1 MRIKDQFKFYNIST
15 FLSNLAHQIFYDKI
29 LANIGCF
36 SVLEKI
42 FFQLHPIIFKKQ
54 HTNNLVNLK
63 IMNKFDFGVV
73 GLGVMG
79 RNLLLNIA
87 SHKFAAA
94 GLDLDTEKVNSLQ
107 HEADPDHTIE
117 ATTDVKHFVELIQ
130 QPRAIM
136 LLVPA
141 GKPVDSAIASLLPH
155 LDQGDIIIDGGNTY
169 FTDTDRRFLELSS
182 KGIHFFGMGISGG
195 EKGAR
200 FGPAMMPGGDQK
212 AYERLRP
219 IFETIA
225 AKVDGEP
232 CVEYLGNGSAGNYV
246 KMVHNGIEYGI
257 MQLISEIYDLM
268 KRGYNLDED
277 TIQKTF
283 EEWNETELK
292 SYLIEITGKILKQK
306 DEDGSRLINKI
317 SDWAKSKGTGKW
329 TSQNAMDLQVPVPT
343 IDAAVVMRDMS
354 KTKPERIEAAT
365 KLTWNSKQS
374 DLNTTEAIAAL
385 KSALYSSI
393 IITYAQGLAQL
404 KTASAEYNYGLNLE
418 TVAKIW
424 RGGCIIRA
432 EALEDFRKAFAA
444 NPGLPNI
451 LLDAEIAAK
460 LTQNQSGLRETIQLA
475 VQQGIPAA
483 GLMNSLAYFDAYR
496 SENLPTNLIQ
506 AQRDYF
512 GAHTY
517 ERIDVPGV
525 FHTQWN
531 E

>member
-1 MRIKDQFKFYNIST
+1 MS
-15 FLSNLAHQIFYDKI
+15 
-29 LANIGCF
+29 
-36 SVLEKI
+36 
-42 FFQLHPIIFKKQ
+42 
-54 HTNNLVNLK
+54 
-63 IMNKFDFGVV
+63 KFDFGIV

-87 SHKFAAA
+87 SHNFAAA

-107 HEADPDHTIE
+107 QEADANHTIE

-155 LDQGDIIIDGGNTY
+155 LDKGDIIIDGGNTY
-169 FTDTDRRFLELSS
+169 FTDTDRRFLELSE

-200 FGPAMMPGGDQK
+200 RGPAMMPGGDQK

-219 IFETIA
+219 IFEAIA
-225 AKVDGEP
+225 AKVEGEP

-268 KRGYNLDED
+268 KRGYNLSDE

-283 EEWNETELK
+283 AEWNETDDLR
-292 SYLIEITGKILKQK
+292 SYLIEITGNILKQK
-306 DEDGSRLINKI
+306 DEDGSLLINKI
-317 SDWAKSKGTGKW
+317 SDWARSKGTGKW

-343 IDAAVVMRDMS
+343 IDAAVNMRDMS
-354 KTKPERIEAAT
+354 KTKPERIEAAK
-365 KLTWNSKQS
+365 KLVWNANESS
-374 DLNTTEAIAAL
+374 VNESEAIDAL
-385 KSALYSSI
+385 KSALYFSI
-393 IITYAQGLAQL
+393 VVTYAQGLAQL
-404 KTASAEYNYGLNLE
+404 HTASKEYNYGLNLE

-432 EALEDFRKAFAA
+432 TILEDFRKAYVAKADLPNLLLDSGIASKLTENQGGMRAVIQFAVLK
-444 NPGLPNI
+444 GLP
-451 LLDAEIAAK
+451 
-460 LTQNQSGLRETIQLA
+460 
-475 VQQGIPAA
+475 VA

-496 SENLPTNLIQ
+496 SAQLPTNMIQ

-517 ERIDVPGV
+517 ERIDKEGV
-525 FHTQWN
+525 FHTQWA

>member
-1 MRIKDQFKFYNIST
+1 
-15 FLSNLAHQIFYDKI
+15 
-29 LANIGCF
+29 
-36 SVLEKI
+36 
-42 FFQLHPIIFKKQ
+42 
-54 HTNNLVNLK
+54 
-63 IMNKFDFGVV
+63 MNTFDFGIV

-87 SHKFAAA
+87 SQKFAAA

-107 HEADPDHTIE
+107 QEADSEHTLE
-117 ATTDVKHFVELIQ
+117 ATTDVKHFVELIKR
-130 QPRAIM
+130 PRAIM

-141 GKPVDSAIASLLPH
+141 GKPVDSAIQSLLPH
-155 LDQGDIIIDGGNTY
+155 LDEGDIIIDGGNTY
-169 FTDTDRRFLELSS
+169 FTDTDRRFLELSA

-195 EKGAR
+195 EQGAR
-200 FGPAMMPGGDQK
+200 FGPSMMPGGDKK

-219 IFETIA
+219 IFEAIA

-277 TIQKTF
+277 TIENTF
-283 EEWNETELK
+283 NEWNQTDLK
-292 SYLIEITGKILKQK
+292 SFLIEITGTILKVK
-306 DEDGSRLINKI
+306 EPNGERLINLI

-343 IDAAVVMRDMS
+343 IDAAVFMRDMS
-354 KTKPERIEAAT
+354 KSKPERIEAAT
-365 KLTWNSKQS
+365 KLVWNDKQATV
-374 DLNTTEAIAAL
+374 NAPEAISAL
-385 KSALYSSI
+385 KDALFFSI
-393 IITYAQGLAQL
+393 LITYAQGLAQL
-404 KTASAEYNYGLNLE
+404 RTASKEYNYELNLE
-418 TVAKIW
+418 TVTKIW

-432 EALEDFRKAFAA
+432 DVLEDFRKAFAT
-444 NPGLPNI
+444 NPNLPNI
-451 LLDAEIAAK
+451 LLDTDIAAK
-460 LTQNQSGLRETIQLA
+460 FNATQTGIREVIQFA
-475 VQQGIPAA
+475 VQKGLPVA

-496 SENLPTNLIQ
+496 SENLPTNMIQ

-517 ERIDVPGV
+517 ERTDLPGT

-531 E
+531 D

>member
-1 MRIKDQFKFYNIST
+1 MS
-15 FLSNLAHQIFYDKI
+15 
-29 LANIGCF
+29 
-36 SVLEKI
+36 
-42 FFQLHPIIFKKQ
+42 
-54 HTNNLVNLK
+54 
-63 IMNKFDFGVV
+63 KFDFGIV

-87 SHKFAAA
+87 SHNFAAA

-107 HEADPDHTIE
+107 QEADAAHTIE

-155 LDQGDIIIDGGNTY
+155 LDKGDIIIDGGNTY
-169 FTDTDRRFLELSS
+169 FTDTDRRFIELSE

-219 IFETIA
+219 IFEAIA

-268 KRGYNLDED
+268 KRGYNLDDD

-283 EEWNETELK
+283 EEWNQTDDLR

-306 DEDGSRLINKI
+306 DEDGSLLINKI

-343 IDAAVVMRDMS
+343 IDAAVIMRDMS
-354 KTKPERIEAAT
+354 KTKPERIEAA
-365 KLTWNSKQS
+365 KNLVWNTPESNV
-374 DLNTTEAIAAL
+374 NTSEAIAAL
-385 KSALYSSI
+385 KSALYLSI
-393 IITYAQGLAQL
+393 VVTYAQGLAQL
-404 KTASAEYNYGLNLE
+404 HTASKEYKYGLNLE

-432 EALEDFRKAFAA
+432 TILEDFRKAYVAKSD
-444 NPGLPNI
+444 LPNL
-451 LLDAEIAAK
+451 LLDSGIASK
-460 LTQNQSGLRETIQLA
+460 LTENQAGMRSVIQFA
-475 VQQGIPAA
+475 VQKGLPAA
-483 GLMNSLAYFDAYR
+483 GLMNSLAYFDSYR
-496 SENLPTNLIQ
+496 SANLPTNLIQ
-506 AQRDYF
+506 AQRDFF

-517 ERIDVPGV
+517 ERIDKEGV
-525 FHTQWN
+525 FHTQWA

>member
-1 MRIKDQFKFYNIST
+1 
-15 FLSNLAHQIFYDKI
+15 
-29 LANIGCF
+29 
-36 SVLEKI
+36 
-42 FFQLHPIIFKKQ
+42 
-54 HTNNLVNLK
+54 
-63 IMNKFDFGVV
+63 MNTFDFGIV

-87 SHKFAAA
+87 SNKFAAA

-107 HEADPDHTIE
+107 QEANADHKIE
-117 ATTDVKHFVELIQ
+117 ATTDVKHFASLIQ
-130 QPRAIM
+130 RPRAIM

-141 GKPVDSAIASLLPH
+141 GKPVDNAIQSLLPH
-155 LDQGDIIIDGGNTY
+155 LEEGDIIIDGGNTY
-169 FTDTDRRFLELSS
+169 FTDTDRRFLELAE

-200 FGPAMMPGGDQK
+200 FGPSMMPGGDKK

-219 IFETIA
+219 IFEAIA

-283 EEWNETELK
+283 EEWNQGDLK
-292 SYLIEITGKILKQK
+292 SYLIEITGHILKQK
-306 DEDGSRLINKI
+306 DEDGSRLINQI

-354 KTKPERIEAAT
+354 KSKPERIEAA
-365 KLTWNSKQS
+365 KILTWNANQQDVKTS
-374 DLNTTEAIAAL
+374 EAIASL
-385 KSALYSSI
+385 KDTLFFAIL
-393 IITYAQGLAQL
+393 ITYAQGLAQL
-404 KTASAEYNYGLNLE
+404 KTASKEYNYELNLE
-418 TVAKIW
+418 TVTKIW

-432 EALEDFRKAFAA
+432 DVLEDFRKAFAA
-444 NPGLPNI
+444 NADLPNI
-451 LLDAEIAAK
+451 LLNSDIAKK
-460 LTQNQSGLRETIQLA
+460 LTDTQAGTRNVIQFA
-475 VQQGIPAA
+475 VQKGLPIA

-517 ERIDVPGV
+517 ERIDAPGV

-531 E
+531 D

>member
-1 MRIKDQFKFYNIST
+1 
-15 FLSNLAHQIFYDKI
+15 
-29 LANIGCF
+29 
-36 SVLEKI
+36 
-42 FFQLHPIIFKKQ
+42 
-54 HTNNLVNLK
+54 
-63 IMNKFDFGVV
+63 MNKFDFGIV

-94 GLDLDTEKVNSLQ
+94 GLDLDTQKVNSLQ
-107 HEADPDHTIE
+107 QEANADQIIE
-117 ATTDVKHFVELIQ
+117 ATTDVKHFVGLIQ
-130 QPRAIM
+130 KPRAIM

-169 FTDTDRRFLELSS
+169 FTDTDRRFLELSA

-200 FGPAMMPGGDQK
+200 FGPAMMPGGDKK

-219 IFETIA
+219 IFEAIA

-283 EEWNETELK
+283 EQWNQTDLK
-292 SYLIEITGKILKQK
+292 SYLIEITASILKEKEQ
-306 DEDGSRLINKI
+306 DGSRLINKI

-343 IDAAVVMRDMS
+343 IDAAVFMRDMS
-354 KTKPERIEAAT
+354 KTKLERIEAAT
-365 KLTWNSKQS
+365 KLVWNTSET
-374 DLNTTEAIAAL
+374 DVDTNEAIASL
-385 KSALYSSI
+385 KSALYFSI
-393 IITYAQGLAQL
+393 LVTYAQGLAQL
-404 KTASAEYNYGLNLE
+404 HTASKEYNYELNLE

-432 EALEDFRKAFAA
+432 SALEDFRKAFVAKA
-444 NPGLPNI
+444 DLPNL
-451 LLDAEIAAK
+451 LLDAGIGST
-460 LTQNQSGLRETIQLA
+460 LTENQTGMRAVVQFA
-475 VQQGIPAA
+475 VQKGIPVA

-517 ERIDVPGV
+517 ERIDATGV
-525 FHTQWN
+525 FHTQWS

>member
-1 MRIKDQFKFYNIST
+1 
-15 FLSNLAHQIFYDKI
+15 
-29 LANIGCF
+29 
-36 SVLEKI
+36 
-42 FFQLHPIIFKKQ
+42 
-54 HTNNLVNLK
+54 
-63 IMNKFDFGVV
+63 MNTFDFGIV

-87 SHKFAAA
+87 SQKFAAA

-107 HEADPDHTIE
+107 QEADSEHTLE
-117 ATTDVKHFVELIQ
+117 ATTDVKHFVELIKR
-130 QPRAIM
+130 PRAIM

-141 GKPVDSAIASLLPH
+141 GKPVDSAIQSLLPH
-155 LDQGDIIIDGGNTY
+155 LDEGDIIIDGGNTY
-169 FTDTDRRFLELSS
+169 FTDTDRRFLELSA

-195 EKGAR
+195 EQGAR
-200 FGPAMMPGGDQK
+200 FGPSMMPGGDKK

-219 IFETIA
+219 IFEAIA

-277 TIQKTF
+277 TIENTF
-283 EEWNETELK
+283 NEWNQTDLK
-292 SYLIEITGKILKQK
+292 SFLIEITGAILKVK
-306 DEDGSRLINKI
+306 EPNGERLINLI

-343 IDAAVVMRDMS
+343 IDAAVFMRDMS
-354 KTKPERIEAAT
+354 KSKPERIEAAT
-365 KLTWNSKQS
+365 KLVWNDKQATV
-374 DLNTTEAIAAL
+374 NAPEAISAL
-385 KSALYSSI
+385 KDALFFSI
-393 IITYAQGLAQL
+393 LITYAQGLAQL
-404 KTASAEYNYGLNLE
+404 RTASKEYNYELNLE
-418 TVAKIW
+418 TVTKIW

-432 EALEDFRKAFAA
+432 DVLEDFRKAFAT
-444 NPGLPNI
+444 NPNLPNI
-451 LLDAEIAAK
+451 LLDTDIAAK
-460 LTQNQSGLRETIQLA
+460 FNETQAGIREVIQFAIQKGLP
-475 VQQGIPAA
+475 VA

-517 ERIDVPGV
+517 ERTDLLGT

-531 E
+531 D

>member
-1 MRIKDQFKFYNIST
+1 MS
-15 FLSNLAHQIFYDKI
+15 
-29 LANIGCF
+29 
-36 SVLEKI
+36 
-42 FFQLHPIIFKKQ
+42 
-54 HTNNLVNLK
+54 
-63 IMNKFDFGVV
+63 KFDFGIV

-87 SHKFAAA
+87 SHNFAAA

-107 HEADPDHTIE
+107 QEADAAHTIE

-155 LDQGDIIIDGGNTY
+155 LDKGDIIIDGGNTY
-169 FTDTDRRFLELSS
+169 FTDTDRRFIELSE

-219 IFETIA
+219 IFEAIA

-268 KRGYNLDED
+268 KRGYNLDDE

-283 EEWNETELK
+283 EGWNQTDDLR

-306 DEDGSRLINKI
+306 DEDGSLLINKI

-343 IDAAVVMRDMS
+343 IDAAVIMRDMS
-354 KTKPERIEAAT
+354 KTKPERIEAA
-365 KLTWNSKQS
+365 KNLVWNTPESNV
-374 DLNTTEAIAAL
+374 NTSEAIAAL
-385 KSALYSSI
+385 KSALYLSI
-393 IITYAQGLAQL
+393 VVTYAQGLAQL
-404 KTASAEYNYGLNLE
+404 HTASKEYNYGLNLE

-432 EALEDFRKAFAA
+432 TILEDFRKAYVAKSD
-444 NPGLPNI
+444 LPNL
-451 LLDAEIAAK
+451 LLDSGIASK
-460 LTQNQSGLRETIQLA
+460 LTENQAGMRAVIQFA
-475 VQQGIPAA
+475 VQKGLPAA
-483 GLMNSLAYFDAYR
+483 GLMNSLAYFDSYR
-496 SENLPTNLIQ
+496 SANLPTNLIQ
-506 AQRDYF
+506 AQRDFF

-517 ERIDVPGV
+517 ERIDKEGV
-525 FHTQWN
+525 FHTQWA